1 MSGDGIGDR
10 ASTRWTWAGW
20 VLVGAAFIVGF
31 INFPLQVLGTHL
43 EYLPGDPADNRLNNY
58 ILEHGYRCLT
68 GRATDFWDAPM
79 YYPAPGVTAWSD
91 AHLGMLPFYAAMRAV
106 GLSPERAFQG
116 HFILCFVLNFAVAAW
131 AIRRLGFGPVGA
143 AVGAY
148 VFSFAL
154 PLSGQ
159 LQHTQLYPRFLV
171 PPALVF
177 TWEFLRAP
185 RAWRVVAAAW
195 CIAGQIYLTVYIGY
209 FLTLFIAL
217 ANLLTITCFPRQLPW
232 RELLLPSRR
241 EMLIRVAGVVFAG
254 LAVLWLVNHHRVG
267 GSEVLI
273 EHIRYFAPKPT
284 AWLTPPMNAA
294 TYPELAEWTK
304 LGTIMPNSG
313 EQQICP
319 GLLPLAAIAL
329 GSLIALRPG
338 RLGSKGSIVA
348 ICALSTLLIGLL
360 FTKYGD
366 TWYYERIAKLPGA
379 RGIRA
384 IGRVVL
390 VLLFP
395 AGVVMAAGADLL
407 FHTASKAGRALA
419 VVAAVLLLGV
429 TAADQWLS
437 RAEGEHSNCWG
448 PMRCSLDDCLAG
460 QAHVTEAI
468 HRHPQSRLVY
478 VYITAIPGGQL
489 AVQVAA
495 MRASQDCGIPC
506 VNGWSGHAPKGWDYF
521 AKREDVLRW
530 LNETNHVPPDLTA
543 GLVIVGET
551 SPAAK

>member
-1 MSGDGIGDR
+1 MGDR
-10 ASTRWTWAGW
+10 ASPQWTWAGW
-20 VLVGAAFIVGF
+20 ALVGAAFVVGF
-31 INFPLQVLGTHL
+31 VNFPLQVLGTRL

-68 GRATDFWDAPM
+68 GRATDFWDAPF
-79 YYPAPGVTAWSD
+79 YYPAPGVTAGSD

-116 HFILCFVLNFAVAAW
+116 HFILCFVLNFAAAAW

-143 AVGAY
+143 AIAAY
-148 VFSFAL
+148 VFAFAL

-185 RAWRVVAAAW
+185 RAWRLVAAAW
-195 CIAGQIYLTVYIGY
+195 CIAGQVYLTVYIGY

-217 ANLLTITCFPRQLPW
+217 ASLLTIIRFPRQLPW
-232 RELLLPSRR
+232 RELLVPNRR
-241 EMLIRVAGVVFAG
+241 EMLIRVSGVVFAG

-267 GSEVLI
+267 GSEVDSELVK
-273 EHIRYFAPKPT
+273 HLAPRPT
-284 AWLTPPMNAA
+284 AWLTPPGNTAIYSKL
-294 TYPELAEWTK
+294 TEWTRHQDD
-304 LGTIMPNSG
+304 MPSSV
-313 EQQICP
+313 EQQLCP
-319 GLLPLAAIAL
+319 GLIPLAAVAL
-329 GSLIALRPG
+329 GTLVVVRPSQ
-338 RLGSKGSIVA
+338 LGDKAAVVA
-348 ICALSTLLIGLL
+348 ICALAALLIGLV
-360 FTKYGD
+360 FTRFGD

-384 IGRVVL
+384 IGRIVL

-395 AGVVMAAGADLL
+395 AGVVMAATADLL
-407 FHTASKAGRALA
+407 SRAARKAGRTLS
-419 VVAAVLLLGV
+419 VVAAILLLGV
-429 TAADQWLS
+429 TAGDQWLS
-437 RAEGEHSNCWG
+437 RPDGEHSAGWRE
-448 PMRCSLDDCLAG
+448 MRCSLDDCLAG
-460 QAHVTEAI
+460 QAHITEAI
-468 HRHPQSRLVY
+468 HRHPQPRLVY

-495 MRASQDCGIPC
+495 MRSSQDCGIPC

-521 AKREDVLRW
+521 TTREEVLRW
-530 LNETNHVPPDLTA
+530 LNETNHLPPDVTA
-543 GLVIVGET
+543 GLVVVGEP